1 MATFSPFMQSSEA
14 QNIISNYLGGG
25 YAASPNVNTAGV
37 YRNPIFDLRT
47 EQEAAGTLDPSAL
60 YPNPQMDFSVADV
73 PVDPCPPGY
82 ELIDGVCQPIE
93 NFGQSLYQPD
103 NQGNNDNTEEVLT
116 FSEKEYNKMKKDP
129 NNPFGAGIELD
140 KWEVDEDEFGNKVY
154 KYKDKGFTPTLFG
167 IADAIFGGN
176 ARRKKRFDEA
186 VNTILGQTTA
196 PNFFGQNTNPLAF
209 GYQDG
214 DSFTKYSP
222 ENYLAQVSDV
232 VVPDFLNKG
241 NTVGD
246 LLGSVGQGTQ
256 GSGDGY
262 VAPTQQVNTGQGGTQ
277 VSQNLGSLLQD
288 SGRRDDNAYQ
298 AAIAKNIARNLADR
312 DSTTGAKK
320 SIPSSGSGFS
330 KSLGGFY
337 KGR

>member
-1 MATFSPFMQSSEA
+1 MAPFSPFMQSSEA

-47 EQEAAGTLDPSAL
+47 EQEKAGTLDPSAL
-60 YPNPQMDFSVADV
+60 YPNPQLDFSV
-73 PVDPCPPGY
+73 PVDPCPLGY

-93 NFGQSLYQPD
+93 TFGQSLYQPD

>member
-1 MATFSPFMQSSEA
+1 MATFTPFMQSSEA
-14 QNIISNYLGGG
+14 QKIINNYLGGG

-47 EQEAAGTLDPSAL
+47 EQEKAGTLDPSAL

-154 KYKDKGFTPTLFG
+154 KYKDKGLTPTLFG

>member
-1 MATFSPFMQSSEA
+1 MATFTPFMQSSEA

-25 YAASPNVNTAGV
+25 YASSPNVNKAGV

-47 EQEAAGTLDPSAL
+47 EQEAAGTLDPTAL
-60 YPNPQMDFSVADV
+60 YPNPQLDFSVQEEV
-73 PVDPCPPGY
+73 VDPCPPGY
-82 ELIDGVCQPIE
+82 QLIDGVCQPIE
-93 NFGQSLYQPD
+93 DFGKRDL
-103 NQGNNDNTEEVLT
+103 GGEKDNTEEVLT
-116 FSEKEYNKMKKDP
+116 FSEEEYNRMKRDP

-140 KWEVDEDEFGNKVY
+140 KWEVDEDEFGNTVY
-154 KYKDKGFTPTLFG
+154 KYKKRGFMPSLIGLF
-167 IADAIFGGN
+167 DALSGGN
-176 ARRKKRFDEA
+176 KRRKAKFNEA
-186 VNTILGQTTA
+186 IQTILGQTTS

-214 DSFTKYSP
+214 DSFTMYSP

-256 GSGDGY
+256 GSGQGY
-262 VAPTQQVNTGQGGTQ
+262 QAPTQQVNTGQGGTQ

>member
-186 VNTILGQTTA
+186 VNTILGQTMA
-196 PNFFGQNTNPLAF
+196 SNFFGQNNNPLAF

-312 DSTTGAKK
+312 DSTT
-320 SIPSSGSGFS
+320 
-330 KSLGGFY
+330 
-337 KGR
+337 

>member
-1 MATFSPFMQSSEA
+1 MATFTPFMQSSEA
-14 QNIISNYLGGG
+14 QKIINNYLGGG

-154 KYKDKGFTPTLFG
+154 KYKDKGLTPTLFG

>member
-1 MATFSPFMQSSEA
+1 MATFTPFMQSSEA

-25 YAASPNVNTAGV
+25 YVASPNVNTAGV

-256 GSGDGY
+256 GSGQGY
-262 VAPTQQVNTGQGGTQ
+262 QPPTQQVNSGQQGTQ
-277 VSQNLGSLLQD
+277 VSQNLGSLLTD
-288 SGRRDDNAYQ
+288 AGERDENAYQ
-298 AAIAKNIARNLADR
+298 AAIAQNIAQNLAGQG
-312 DSTTGAKK
+312 SPHGTA
-320 SIPSSGSGFS
+320 SAGSGFS
-330 KSLGGFY
+330 TSLGGFF

>member
-1 MATFSPFMQSSEA
+1 MATFTPFMQSSEA

-103 NQGNNDNTEEVLT
+103 NQGNNNNNEEVLT
-116 FSEKEYNKMKKDP
+116 FSEQEYNKMKKDP
-129 NNPFGAGIELD
+129 NNPYGAGVELD
-140 KWEVDEDEFGNKVY
+140 KWEVDEDEFGNTVY

-167 IADAIFGGN
+167 IFDHMTGGN
-176 ARRKKRFDEA
+176 KRRKAKFDEA
-186 VNTILGQTTA
+186 VQTILGQTMAT
-196 PNFFGQNTNPLAF
+196 NFFGQNNNPLAF

-214 DSFTKYSP
+214 DTFTKYSP
-222 ENYLAQVSDV
+222 QNYLNQVGDV
-232 VVPDFLNKG
+232 VIPGSNQG
-241 NTVGD
+241 ATMNE
-246 LLGSVGQGTQ
+246 LLATVGQGTQ

-262 VAPTQQVNTGQGGTQ
+262 VAPTQQVNSGQQGTQ
-277 VSQNLGSLLQD
+277 VSQNLGSLLTD
-288 SGRRDDNAYQ
+288 AGERDDNAYQ
-298 AAIAKNIARNLADR
+298 AAIAQNIAQNLAGQGSPHGTA
-312 DSTTGAKK
+312 ST
-320 SIPSSGSGFS
+320 GSGFS
-330 KSLGGFY
+330 TSLGGFF

>member
-1 MATFSPFMQSSEA
+1 MAFSPFMQSSEA
-14 QNIISNYLGGG
+14 QNIIKNYLGGG
-25 YAASPNVNTAGV
+25 YAASPNVNKAGV

-47 EQEAAGTLDPSAL
+47 EQEKAGTLDPTAL

-93 NFGQSLYQPD
+93 DFGKKDLGGEKDDP
-103 NQGNNDNTEEVLT
+103 EEEETLT
-116 FSEKEYNKMKKDP
+116 FSEQEYNKMKKDP

-140 KWEVDEDEFGNKVY
+140 KWEVDEDEFGNTVY
-154 KYKDKGFTPTLFG
+154 KYKKRGFTPTLFG
-167 IADAIFGGN
+167 IFDTLSGGN
-176 ARRKKRFDEA
+176 KRRKARFNEA
-186 VNTILGQTTA
+186 IQTILGQTTS

-214 DSFTKYSP
+214 DTFTKYSP
-222 ENYLAQVSDV
+222 ENYLAQVEDV
-232 VVPDFLNKG
+232 VIPGSNQG
-241 NTVGD
+241 ATMNQ

-256 GSGDGY
+256 D
-262 VAPTQQVNTGQGGTQ
+262 TQQVNTGQGGTQ

-288 SGRRDDNAYQ
+288 SGKRDDNAYQ

-312 DSTTGAKK
+312 DSTTGEKK
-320 SIPSSGSGFS
+320 STASTGSKFS

-337 KGR
+337 GGR